1 MKRFFFLFCFFF
13 FLKSALAQSSLEYYF
28 KAVAGLSA
36 GKSDSAIFFC
46 DRSLEITSDTVVLLF
61 KAHCLSGSGKY
72 AEAFET
78 AEKVVSA
85 GNLFASLDAARYAS
99 LSKKN
104 DDAFRHLDSY
114 LKIPQRLPDNFIK
127 TDTSF
132 KNITSDP
139 RWEATW
145 KNQPSDE
152 WMDMK
157 ADVYYSLSRKEYDQL
172 FDVLDKALEKF
183 SDKDELF
190 YFRFLVYF
198 NTQNYKGAQ
207 QNIKK
212 AIKLD
217 PANSNYYLSLA
228 RLFSKQKLYKEACA
242 RYQKYK
248 SLNKY
253 DILVFPEIIDN
264 ALEAGQY
271 DIVISYAEYYLIF
284 FRKDA
289 GVLFKQGLALEK
301 RKDYATALATYTSV
315 LNLDSRYAD
324 AYFRRGMCYYE
335 MSDWENAFNEFTLTL
350 DLKPRTGEVFYYRG
364 ITRLNKGDKVGAC
377 HDFERAKTY
386 NYLQAA
392 DYMLKF
398 CKGQ

>member
-1 MKRFFFLFCFFF
+1 MKRFFILFFF
-13 FLKSALAQSSLEYYF
+13 FLFIKTIAAQSSLEYYF

-46 DRSLEITSDTVVLLF
+46 DRSLDISSDTVVLLY
-61 KAHCLSGSGKY
+61 KAHCLSGSGRFL
-72 AEAFET
+72 EAFVA

-85 GNLFASLDAARYAS
+85 GNLFASLDASRYAS
-99 LSKKN
+99 LSGKN
-104 DDAFRHLDSY
+104 DDAFRNLESY
-114 LKIPQRLPDNFIK
+114 LKIPQRLPDNIIK

-132 KNITSDP
+132 KNLIPDP
-139 RWEATW
+139 RWEILW
-145 KNQPSDE
+145 KSQPSDE
-152 WMDMK
+152 WMDLK

-172 FDVLDKALEKF
+172 FDVLDKALDKF
-183 SDKDELF
+183 PDKDELF

-217 PANSNYYLSLA
+217 PVNSNYYLSLA
-228 RLFSKQKLYKEACA
+228 RLYSKQKLFKEACVQ
-242 RYQKYK
+242 YQKYK
-248 SLNKY
+248 SLDQY
-253 DILVFPEIIDN
+253 DILVSPEIIDN

-271 DIVISYAEYYLIF
+271 DIVISHAEYYLAF

-289 GVLFKQGLALEK
+289 VVLFKQGLAQEK
-301 RKDYATALATYTSV
+301 KKEYASALATYTSV
-315 LNLDSRYAD
+315 LNIDSRYAD
-324 AYFRRGMCYYE
+324 AYFQRGMCYYE
-335 MSDWENAFNEFTLTL
+335 MSEWENATNEFTLTL

-364 ITRLNKGDKVGAC
+364 ISRLNKGDKVGAC
-377 HDFERAKTY
+377 RDFERAKTY